1 MLSDLL
7 TGEGMNIYKFS
18 SSTVLGMI
26 NANPTE
32 LLPELQDG
40 LSMLADKSIF
50 VDQEL
55 LRSSLVSLE

>member
-1 MLSDLL
+1 
-7 TGEGMNIYKFS
+7 MNIYKFP

>member
-1 MLSDLL
+1 
-7 TGEGMNIYKFS
+7 MNIYKFS